1 MKERNGLKVML
12 GIVGLLAW
20 MAYILAC
27 RPSWSPDGS
36 KVLFPYYNPEAD
48 EAGVALY
55 DRNTGET
62 RSIFVQSRR
71 SGDRLIP
78 VQWESDG
85 ARAIIWAGGR
95 QLLLLP
101 IDSGKPARRF
111 RLPEDIEWQGRP
123 YPEVGGNLYLGD
135 KTLTRLNLETGE
147 VKSRELEVDDDVVLF
162 QGNNSV
168 FYAKQVD
175 TPEDES
181 EEGEGSG
188 DGGIE
193 IGELDLDGLTF
204 QPLFEL
210 KERDLAAHGVKEVL
224 VFMDLE
230 PSGSRIA
237 MIGQGEDRDFIIL
250 CTRAGLQKV
259 VAPEFPVEQ
268 YRLGNLQWAPDGK
281 TIYAVVLTPTGKK
294 YETQYSLGEIPVDGG
309 SARLLPVTLIQDDF
323 PGKDYDLIVTLQI
336 ALSPDGATI
345 ATTTGHLNSS
355 SSEAS
360 AYFHRNY
367 RDLYLEDRALYLV
380 DVQDP
385 GRKVTKVPLPPL
397 QKAGASDEE
406 E

>member
-20 MAYILAC
+20 MLYVLAC

-36 KVLFPYYNPEAD
+36 KILFTYYNPEAD

-62 RSIFVQSRR
+62 RSIFVEARR
-71 SGDRLIP
+71 NGDELIP

-85 ARAIIWAGGR
+85 ARAIVWVEER

-101 IDSGKPARRF
+101 VDSGKPARRF
-111 RLPEDIEWQGRP
+111 GLPEDIEWQGTP

-135 KTLTRLNLETGE
+135 ETLTRLNLETGE
-147 VKSRELEVDDDVVLF
+147 VQSRELEVGHDVVLF

-175 TPEDES
+175 TPENES

-193 IGELDLDGLTF
+193 IGELDLDALTF

-210 KERDLAAHGVKEVL
+210 KERDLAAHGVKEVHAL
-224 VFMDLE
+224 MELE

-259 VAPEFPVEQ
+259 VAPEFPVDE
-268 YRLGNLQWAPDGK
+268 YRLGNLQWSPDGK

-294 YETQYSLGEIPVDGG
+294 DETQYSLGEIPVDGG
-309 SARLLPVTLIQDDF
+309 SSRLLPVTLIQDAF
-323 PGKDYDLIVTLQI
+323 PDEVNGPILALQI

-345 ATTTGHLNSS
+345 ATTTGPLDSS
-355 SSEAS
+355 AID
-360 AYFHRNY
+360 R
-367 RDLYLEDRALYLV
+367 EDRALYLV

-385 GRKVTKVPLPPL
+385 GRKVTKVPLPPP

>member
-27 RPSWSPDGS
+27 RASWSPDSS

-62 RSIFVQSRR
+62 RSIFVRADAS
-71 SGDRLIP
+71 SNELIP

-85 ARAIIWAGGR
+85 ARAIVWVEER

-101 IDSGKPARRF
+101 IDSAKPARRF
-111 RLPEDIEWQGRP
+111 ELPEDIEWQGTP

-135 KTLTRLNLETGE
+135 ETLIRLNLETGE
-147 VKSRELEVDDDVVLF
+147 VKSRELEVGHDVVLF

-168 FYAKQVD
+168 FYAKEVD

-193 IGELDLDGLTF
+193 IGELDPNGLTF
-204 QPLFEL
+204 QPLFVL
-210 KERDLAAHGVKEVL
+210 KERDLAAHGVKEVHAL
-224 VFMDLE
+224 MELE

-294 YETQYSLGEIPVDGG
+294 DETQYSLGEIPVDGG
-309 SARLLPVTLIQDDF
+309 SSRLLPVTLIQADF
-323 PGKDYDLIVTLQI
+323 PDEDNEPILALQI

-345 ATTTGHLNSS
+345 ATTTGPLDSS
-355 SSEAS
+355 AID
-360 AYFHRNY
+360 R
-367 RDLYLEDRALYLV
+367 EDRALYLV

-385 GRKVTKVPLPPL
+385 ERKVTKIPLPPP